1 MGTSY
6 DTKVSHVKSASQT
19 REHECHWPGCK
30 KQVPPAMW
38 GCSYHWFKLPVGLR
52 NKIWHNYEPG
62 QEIRFDPSPEYI
74 AAAKEVQQWINN
86 NYPSTEIKK

>member
-38 GCSYHWFKLPVGLR
+38 GCAPHWFKLPTILR
-52 NKIWHNYEPG
+52 TKIWQSYRPG
-62 QEIRFDPSPEYI
+62 QEERLDPS
-74 AAAKEVQQWINN
+74 AAYLEAANEVQQWIQGN
-86 NYPSTEIKK
+86 IK